1 MVLIKPPTRQHGIP
15 IWKALLYLALG
26 ICIILASESHY
37 HYRNIMNEGLRG
49 ETSIATSTNSAES
62 VEQKVDV
69 AVATSSP
76 PKPAPPNENVVIVAT
91 QPPSQATPKS
101 QDKLLCGRKIGIDL
115 SDQSKWPDYTPSYFD
130 KEPESGDAVVL
141 SSDKPFGNTPIIAL
155 SHAIDLAYD
164 KKCEVIIT
172 KGEYALR
179 NTQIY

>member
-49 ETSIATSTNSAES
+49 ETSIA
-62 VEQKVDV
+62 K
-69 AVATSSP
+69 
-76 PKPAPPNENVVIVAT
+76 
-91 QPPSQATPKS
+91 PPSQATPKS

-172 KGEYALR
+172 KGEYALQ
-179 NTQIY
+179 NTHTY